1 MHFQYADSF
10 SKFSLLLQSRLKAS
24 VLQSIPLMTLSF
36 EATIPNC
43 WTSHISVVFRLLP
56 TSARLLLSCVSLNFL
71 TTLLT
76 PVHDTRC
83 DTNFEYSS
91 PALWASTIL
100 FLKSKQMYLVL
111 TWRFLRWHVKALLKF
126 LYCMFNSLLQTL
138 SIAKFKYIPAQQ
150 WFVLWL
156 NKKGVRRLITLTLVT
171 LTVLWNNR
179 VAVCKQKSFMFTEE
193 NQHIIK
199 KHLEKLQFES
209 KADVSSCCWEY
220 VLRFLLNNKRHR
232 HGSFRRPL
240 RDQQQ
245 EDRLSEQHR
254 DGQGH
259 LLTTCT
265 QNAQTVS
272 TSEGNQFRL
281 ESF

>member
-1 MHFQYADSF
+1 MRFQYADSF
-10 SKFSLLLQSRLKAS
+10 SKISLLLQSRLKAS

-56 TSARLLLSCVSLNFL
+56 ASARLVLSCVSLNFL

-111 TWRFLRWHVKALLKF
+111 AWRFLRWHVKALLKF
-126 LYCMFNSLLQTL
+126 LNC
-138 SIAKFKYIPAQQ
+138 IAKFKYISAQQ
-150 WFVLWL
+150 WFALWL

-193 NQHIIK
+193 NQHIIM
-199 KHLEKLQFES
+199 KHLEKLQSES

-220 VLRFLLNNKRHR
+220 VLRFLLNNEWHR
-232 HGSFRRPL
+232 HGSFRQPL

-259 LLTTCT
+259 LLATCT

-281 ESF
+281 GSF